1 MKKITSVVLAFLFV
15 FTTAFTFVQA
25 EETTTTSSNQVS
37 VLMELIQKLKDQLAG
52 LQKQNKE
59 LKQEVS
65 SLREFA
71 QNLSEGSSSDDVKD
85 VQEILAG
92 YEDIYPEGVVSG
104 YYGSLT
110 KEAVKRFQKKIGI
123 EATGTVGPV
132 TRQALNDLLDDG
144 QITEDELKALPS
156 GIAEKRGLDK
166 PLPPGLLKNLKE
178 KRGFAKMMDDSDDDE
193 DEDEDIVD
201 DKKLSFYQRYVQ
213 GKIKKAMNLAS
224 ELKAELANSSDTES
238 LADVE
243 ALIEDAKTAFAA
255 GEYSQAKEL
264 AKDAIDLAK
273 DSIDEIEDADDEDED
288 ETEDES
294 EDDDSDED
302 EDDDDSDE
310 D

>member
-1 MKKITSVVLAFLFV
+1 MKKITSIVLAFLFV
-15 FTTAFTFVQA
+15 FSTAFTFVQA
-25 EETTTTSSNQVS
+25 EETTASSSNQVS

-85 VQEILAG
+85 VQEILSG

-110 KEAVKRFQKKIGI
+110 REAVKRFQKKIGI
-123 EATGTVGPV
+123 EATGTVGPI

-144 QITEDELKALPS
+144 QLTEDELKALPS

-178 KRGFAKMMDDSDDDE
+178 KRGFAKMMDDSDE
-193 DEDEDIVD
+193 DEDDDIAD
-201 DKKLSFYQRYVQ
+201 DKKLSYYQRDVKE
-213 GKIKKAMNLAS
+213 KIDKAIRLAL
-224 ELKAELANSSDTES
+224 ELKQELANTGNTQA

-243 ALIEDAKTAFAA
+243 ALIKDAKDAFVA
-255 GEYSQAKEL
+255 GEYRQAKEL

-288 ETEDES
+288 ESEDEDEDET
-294 EDDDSDED
+294 EDDDDEDED
-302 EDDDDSDE
+302 EDDDE
-310 D
+310 